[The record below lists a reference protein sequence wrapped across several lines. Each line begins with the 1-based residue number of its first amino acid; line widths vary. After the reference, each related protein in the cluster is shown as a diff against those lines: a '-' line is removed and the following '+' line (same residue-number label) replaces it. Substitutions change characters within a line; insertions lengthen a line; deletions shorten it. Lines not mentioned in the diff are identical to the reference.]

1 MNLSN
6 TPPVLPAT
14 NPRKKFWG
22 VLIGVAVGVLCE
34 LGGYLLMRGKQ
45 EQFGTVVFIL
55 VPFIAGFFIAIF
67 TPNGTRLI
75 ACLVGTLLLT
85 LSILIFI
92 GLEGYIC
99 CLMALPLLF
108 VGVGLGVRMGMGF
121 KDRFI
126 NGKKNSSQIRM
137 LLLFGAA
144 FMLVGAKSLEQPFI
158 ESPRYETFEQRVTIA
173 ASPAKAWDLIKA
185 MNRLDAHKPFLLR
198 LGLPIPQSCEVDK
211 EAVGGKRICHFNSG
225 IIAQE
230 ITEWNRPDSM
240 KFKITDCT
248 LPGRHWLKFV
258 EAGYD
263 FIPDGDKTIVVRKT
277 TISSKLYPRWY
288 WRNFEAWGI
297 QSEHEFVLTDLKRRA
312 ELESK

>member
-1 MNLSN
+1 MNQPN
-6 TPPVLPAT
+6 IPPVLPAAKT
-14 NPRKKFWG
+14 HKRFWG

-34 LGGYLLMRGKQ
+34 LCGYLLMRGNQ

-55 VPFIAGFFIAIF
+55 VPFIAGFFIAIL
-67 TPNGTRLI
+67 TPNGTRLV

-99 CLMALPLLF
+99 CFMALPLLF
-108 VGVGLGVRMGMGF
+108 VGVGLGVRIGMGF

-126 NGKKNSSQIRM
+126 NGKKNSSQIKM
-137 LLLFGAA
+137 LLLFSAA
-144 FMLVGAKSLEQPFI
+144 LMLVGAKNLEQPFI
-158 ESPRYETFEQRVTIA
+158 ENPRYETFEQRVTIA
-173 ASPAKAWDLIKA
+173 APPAKAWDLIKA
-185 MNRLDAHKPFLLR
+185 MNRLDAHKPFLLQ

-230 ITEWNRPDSM
+230 ITEWYRPDSM

-248 LPGRHWLKFV
+248 LPGRHWLRFV
-258 EAGYD
+258 EAGYE

-277 TISSKLYPRWY
+277 MISSKLYPRWY
-288 WRNFEAWGI
+288 WRNFEAWGV
-297 QSEHEFVLTDLKRRA
+297 QSEHEFVLIDLKRRA
-312 ELESK
+312 ELESQ

>member
-1 MNLSN
+1 MNQSN
-6 TPPVLPAT
+6 TPPVLPET
-14 NPRKKFWG
+14 KPNKRFWG
-22 VLIGVAVGVLCE
+22 VLIGVAVGVLFE

-45 EQFGTVVFIL
+45 EQFGAVVFIL

-67 TPNGTRLI
+67 TPQGTRLL

-85 LSILIFI
+85 ISILIFI

-99 CLMALPLLF
+99 CFMALPLLF
-108 VGVGLGVRMGMGF
+108 VGVGLGVRMGMAF
-121 KDRFI
+121 KTRFL
-126 NGKKNSSQIRM
+126 NGKKNSPLIKM
-137 LLLFGAA
+137 LLLFSAG
-144 FMLVGAKSLEQPFI
+144 FLLVGAKSLEQPFI
-158 ESPRYETFEQRVTIA
+158 EKPRYETFEQRVTIP

-185 MNRLDAHKPFLLR
+185 MNRLDAQKPFLFK

-230 ITEWNRPDSM
+230 ITEWNPPTSM

-258 EAGYD
+258 EASYD

-277 TISSKLYPRWY
+277 TISSKLFPRWY
-288 WRNFEAWGI
+288 WRNFEAWGV

-312 ELESK
+312 ELEAK